1 MAPKK
6 PEVIDNP
13 PVGSSS
19 EDEEGSSGS
28 SGDESESSAED
39 SKKEESSKKLESESE
54 GESESDSDDE
64 PLNLKKQP
72 VVTKSVSAVSVPES
86 SNAKRPLKEAE
97 DGEASSKKKLK
108 TSTTTEVKKISGDE
122 AKKMFQRLFSE
133 ADEIAL
139 LQGVLDFTSTK
150 GESPSEESDAFCIY
164 VKKLIDF
171 NATKIQIQNKL
182 QRLKK
187 KFTNTVKKSLKKG
200 KDEDEIKFAKD
211 FDQKSFDLSRKI
223 WGENGVLA
231 SKSRKKLGETSKE
244 MKLVA
249 HSTPKKQ
256 EETKTPERTE
266 TKAVNA
272 PRPSIGREI
281 ASFFNLENAS
291 VCGLDE
297 STIVE
302 AWEKVGD
309 GAKKKEMEE
318 KWEKLKAMQV
328 ELCIQRTGLVAETA
342 KVIFKANKS

>member
-19 EDEEGSSGS
+19 EEEEGSSGS
-28 SGDESESSAED
+28 SGEESESSAED
-39 SKKEESSKKLESESE
+39 SKKEESSKKLESDSE
-54 GESESDSDDE
+54 GESESESDSDNE

-72 VVTKSVSAVSVPES
+72 VVIKSVSAVSVPES
-86 SNAKRPLKEAE
+86 SNAKRPLKEAD
-97 DGEASSKKKLK
+97 DGEAKKKLK
-108 TSTTTEVKKISGDE
+108 TSTTEVRKISGDE

-150 GESPSEESDAFCIY
+150 GDPSEESDAFCIY

-171 NATKIQIQNKL
+171 NATKVQIQTKL

-200 KDEDEIKFAKD
+200 KNEDEIKFAKD
-211 FDQKSFDLSRKI
+211 LDQKSFDLSRKI
-223 WGENGVLA
+223 WGNNGVLA
-231 SKSRKKLGETSKE
+231 SKSRKKLGGTSKE
-244 MKLVA
+244 MKLVP

-256 EETKTPERTE
+256 EETKMPERTE
-266 TKAVNA
+266 IKVVNT
-272 PRPSIGREI
+272 RPSIAREI

-297 STIVE
+297 STIVA

-318 KWEKLKAMQV
+318 KWNKLKAMQV
-328 ELCIQRTGLVAETA
+328 ELCIQRTALVAETA
-342 KVIFKANKS
+342 KMIFKANK